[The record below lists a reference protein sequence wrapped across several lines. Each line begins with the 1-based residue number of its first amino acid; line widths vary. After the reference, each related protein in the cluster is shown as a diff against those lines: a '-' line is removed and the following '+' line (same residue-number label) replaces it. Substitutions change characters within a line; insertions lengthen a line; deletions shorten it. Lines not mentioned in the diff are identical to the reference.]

1 MSIHDVTGPMDN
13 ARTGTLLR
21 ALAVLDGAGGRV
33 IAFTESHAML
43 VLRFTQ
49 EANPPTTILC
59 GACTRIETPARWQVR
74 HLEYSVTSTA
84 PHLYRLT
91 DSAAGFAVDCGVIRV
106 AVTPDE
112 WRQAESVA

>member
-13 ARTGTLLR
+13 VRADTLLR
-21 ALAVLDGAGGRV
+21 ALAGLDGAVGRV

-43 VLRFTQ
+43 VLRFRE
-49 EANPPTTILC
+49 EAYPPTTILC
-59 GACTRIETPARWQVR
+59 GACARIETPTRWQVR
-74 HLEYSVTSTA
+74 HLVYSVTSTT

-91 DSAAGFAVDCGVIRV
+91 DIAAGFAVDCGVIRV

-112 WRQAESVA
+112 WKEADSLA